1 MPRGELK
8 GKAQTV
14 LGVVNGA
21 ELGFTLPH
29 EHLIL
34 EMRNYFVEPPDPRDL
49 HYCDE
54 PLSLENLHWVRYH
67 HLSCKDNLVISDED
81 TAVKEVEL
89 FHNVGGRTIVDVT
102 PINLGRNPAAL
113 ARIAQRS
120 GVNVIMGTAYYIDQ
134 SYTPEMRMDE
144 RTDEEIAE
152 LFIREIS
159 TGVENTGLR
168 AGLIGELGCS
178 WPLTTNERKVLR
190 AGAIAQQETGAV
202 ISIHPGHMSEAPF
215 EIMQVLMDAGA
226 DPTRVIMGHMELTV
240 PIEARSTRAKL
251 ADMGCYLQF
260 DQMGIS
266 ELQMYLYRSWLP
278 GMPYMDIANDGAR
291 INEIKDL
298 IADGFLD
305 RVLISMDVC
314 LKTCLA
320 SYGGPGYSHIHKVA
334 IPMMQKKGITDEQIQ
349 MITIDNPGRAFTF
362 V

>member
-1 MPRGELK
+1 MPSSEIRA
-8 GKAQTV
+8 KAQTV
-14 LGVVNGA
+14 LGPVDGA
-21 ELGFTLPH
+21 DLGFTLPH

-34 EMRNYFVEPPDPRDL
+34 EMRNYFIEPSDPSDL

-67 HLSCKDNLVISDED
+67 HLSCKDNLVISDEA
-81 TAVKEVEL
+81 TAVNEVESFKRL
-89 FHNVGGRTIVDVT
+89 GGRTIVDVT
-102 PINLGRNPAAL
+102 PINLGRAPQKL
-113 ARIAQRS
+113 AQIAKRT

-134 SYTPEMRMDE
+134 SYTPEMRMED

-152 LFIREIS
+152 LFIREIQE
-159 TGVENTGLR
+159 GVAQTGLR
-168 AGLIGELGCS
+168 AGVIGELGCS
-178 WPLTTNERKVLR
+178 WPLTKNERKVLR
-190 AGAIAQQETGAV
+190 AGAMAQQETGAV
-202 ISIHPGHMSEAPF
+202 ISIHPGHMEEAPL

-240 PIEARSTRAKL
+240 PIAARATRSKL

-291 INEIKDL
+291 IGEIQDL
-298 IADGFLD
+298 IADRFLD
-305 RVLISMDVC
+305 RILISMDVC

-320 SYGGPGYSHIHKVA
+320 TYGGPGYGHIQEVA
-334 IPMMQKKGITDEQIQ
+334 IPMMKKKGVTDEQIEA
-349 MITIDNPGRAFTF
+349 ITVENPRRAFTF